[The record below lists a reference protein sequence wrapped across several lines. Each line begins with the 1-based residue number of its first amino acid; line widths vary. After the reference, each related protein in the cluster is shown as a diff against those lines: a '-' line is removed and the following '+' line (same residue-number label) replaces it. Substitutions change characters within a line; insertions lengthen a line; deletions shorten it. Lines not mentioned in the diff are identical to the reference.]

1 MGSMTFLHKLA
12 HRLARLKADAR
23 TVVSAT
29 AVVAGAVI
37 ACEKMA
43 NPSSPGSAVSQLAVS
58 PKVVTLQPNQL
69 QDFMAVGFTPT
80 GDTAQADVTWS
91 ASAGSVGAKDTRGG
105 RHYGWFK
112 NGTCGTYTVTA
123 TAHPGNASDAAN
135 VTVACT
141 GP

>member
-58 PKVVTLQPNQL
+58 PKVVTLQQDQL

-80 GDTAQADVTWS
+80 RDTAPISVTWGVTGGTLGDTS
-91 ASAGSVGAKDTRGG
+91 NPGG
-105 RHYGWFK
+105 RHYGHYH
-112 NGTCGTYTVTA
+112 G
-123 TAHPGNASDAAN
+123 AALGALQ
-135 VTVACT
+135 VAGT
-141 GP
+141 GPPPPKSDTRELTG

>member
-58 PKVVTLQPNQL
+58 PKVVTLQQDQL

-80 GDTAQADVTWS
+80 RDTAPISVTWS
-91 ASAGSVGAKDTRGG
+91 VTGGALVDTSSPGGRPYAPHNGTACGSVKGSGTGQPRQ
-105 RHYGWFK
+105 K
-112 NGTCGTYTVTA
+112 N
-123 TAHPGNASDAAN
+123 D
-135 VTVACT
+135 
-141 GP
+141 

>member
-1 MGSMTFLHKLA
+1 MLAGPPVIDTVDVAARRLFVTRMGSMTFLHKLA

-58 PKVVTLQPNQL
+58 PKVVTLQQDQL

-80 GDTAQADVTWS
+80 RDTPPISGTWS
-91 ASAGSVGAKDTRGG
+91 VTGGAPGG
-105 RHYGWFK
+105 TSSPGGPPSGRYH
-112 NGTCGTYTVTA
+112 
-123 TAHPGNASDAAN
+123 GNA
-135 VTVACT
+135 
-141 GP
+141 

>member
-58 PKVVTLQPNQL
+58 PKVVTLQQDQL

-80 GDTAQADVTWS
+80 GDTAPISGTWS
-91 ASAGSVGAKDTRGG
+91 VTGGAPGDTSRQGG
-105 RHYGWFK
+105 RPHGDY
-112 NGTCGTYTVTA
+112 
-123 TAHPGNASDAAN
+123 PRAAR
-135 VTVACT
+135 
-141 GP
+141 G

>member
-58 PKVVTLQPNQL
+58 PKVVTLQQDQL
-69 QDFMAVGFTPT
+69 QDFMAVGLTPT
-80 GDTAQADVTWS
+80 RDTAPNSVAWS
-91 ASAGSVGAKDTRGG
+91 GTGG
-105 RHYGWFK
+105 ELGGTSRQGRPHYRHYPR
-112 NGTCGTYTVTA
+112 T
-123 TAHPGNASDAAN
+123 
-135 VTVACT
+135 
-141 GP
+141 